1 MTFEAWAVVSVLALC
16 LVLLIS
22 TKISADLILFGG
34 LALLIIS
41 GIVPTS
47 LALNGFSNEGML
59 AVAALYVVA
68 AGLKETGAIQYVVQK
83 VMGSANTVRASQL
96 RIMSPVMVM
105 SAFFNNTPIVAAF
118 IPALEKWSR
127 RTGIPVSK
135 ILIPLSYAAILGGT
149 CTLIGTSTNLI
160 LNGLLIEEASTR
172 SLGLFE
178 PALVG
183 VPSAIAGFIYLIIFG
198 DKLLPN
204 RSSSIESFQDT
215 REYTIEMIV
224 EENSTLISKS
234 IEEAGLRNLPSL
246 FLVEIIRDDR
256 SIPAVAPHEKLK
268 ANDRLIFTGMV
279 NSIIDIQE
287 FSGLK
292 LATNQ
297 IFKLNSPRR
306 ERILVEAVVSPSN
319 AIVARTIRES
329 GFRDR
334 YNAVVLAV
342 SRSGER
348 LSQKV
353 GDIKIQVGDTLLL
366 EAHPKFLK
374 QYRNSNDFYL
384 ISSIDD
390 SSPTTYDGAFLSV
403 SVLIGMVILAGTGIL
418 SMLQA
423 SFLAAAAMIALKCTR
438 YSAAL
443 ESIDWRVLIAIG
455 SSLGLG
461 ASLESTG
468 AALVFADGLF
478 GFAGNNPIL
487 ALALTYVSTWL
498 LTEMITNNAAAVLVF
513 PIALSLASEMGLQF
527 MPFAIAII
535 MGASASFSTPI
546 GYQTNLMIYGPGGYR
561 YSDYLKIGIP
571 LNLIVGLIS
580 VSLIPL
586 IWEF

>member
-22 TKISADLILFGG
+22 TKVSADLILFGG

-59 AVAALYVVA
+59 TVAALYVVA

>member
-34 LALLIIS
+34 LALLVTS
-41 GIVPTS
+41 GIVPTG
-47 LALNGFSNEGML
+47 LALDGFSNEGMITV
-59 AVAALYVVA
+59 AVLYVVA

-83 VMGSANTVRASQL
+83 VMGNANTVRASQL
-96 RIMSPVMVM
+96 RIMSPVMIM

-127 RTGIPVSK
+127 RTQIPVSK
-135 ILIPLSYAAILGGT
+135 VLIPLSYAAILGGT

-160 LNGLLIEEASTR
+160 LNGLLIEEGSTR

-178 PALVG
+178 PALIG
-183 VPSAIAGFIYLIIFG
+183 IPCAIAGFVYLLIFG
-198 DKLLPN
+198 DKLLPHRN
-204 RSSSIESFQDT
+204 SSIESFQNT

-268 ANDRLIFTGMV
+268 GNDRLIFTGMV

-292 LATNQ
+292 IATDQ
-297 IFKLNSPRR
+297 IFKLNSSRR
-306 ERILVEAVVSPSN
+306 ERNLVEAVVSQGNP
-319 AIVARTIRES
+319 IIGRTIKEG

-334 YNAVVLAV
+334 YDAVVLAV

-353 GDIKIQVGDTLLL
+353 GDIQLKSGDTLLI
-366 EAHPKFLK
+366 EAHPKFLRRYK
-374 QYRNSNDFYL
+374 NSNEFYL
-384 ISSIDD
+384 ISSVDD
-390 SSPTTYDGAFLSV
+390 SSPVTYEKSWIAAFI
-403 SVLIGMVILAGTGIL
+403 LIGMVGLAGTGLL

-423 SFLAAAAMIALKCTR
+423 SFVAAAAMIGLRCTR

-461 ASLESTG
+461 AALESTG
-468 AALVFADGLF
+468 AALVFADGLL
-478 GFAGNNPIL
+478 GFAGENAIL
-487 ALALTYVSTWL
+487 ALALTYICTWL

-513 PIALSLASEMGLQF
+513 PIALSLASEMGLEF
-527 MPFAIAII
+527 MPFALAII

-571 LNLIVGLIS
+571 LNLIVGIIS

-586 IWEF
+586 IWEL

>member
-59 AVAALYVVA
+59 TVAALYVVA